1 MCVGWPFFCFHSA
14 LVWGINP
21 KFLGW
26 VSDFKLH
33 PWKWETCYLIQ
44 GKSNLFS
51 KVQPQCPLLLLCFFS
66 INFLT
71 LSSVCLFLFIYG
83 DRLSDHWM
91 YIGICSISAGN
102 FSVVRVEMCFLR
114 PEYLLC
120 WFWLYDVIVIF
131 HFSPHF
137 NTLST
142 LLRFINFISK
152 FSEVLVSQCVNW
164 YFF

>member
-91 YIGICSISAGN
+91 YIGICSISGGI
-102 FSVVRVEMCFLR
+102 FSVVWFGVFLEIR
-114 PEYLLC
+114 LFFE
-120 WFWLYDVIVIF
+120 
-131 HFSPHF
+131 
-137 NTLST
+137 
-142 LLRFINFISK
+142 FISIVCYYHNFLV
-152 FSEVLVSQCVNW
+152 FST
-164 YFF
+164 F